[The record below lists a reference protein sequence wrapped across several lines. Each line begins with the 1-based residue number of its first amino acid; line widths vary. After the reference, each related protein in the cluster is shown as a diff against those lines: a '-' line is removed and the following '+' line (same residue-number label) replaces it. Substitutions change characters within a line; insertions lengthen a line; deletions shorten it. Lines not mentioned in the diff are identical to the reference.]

1 MGSNTNLN
9 CWGSV
14 PERSTNEVK
23 EGHLSEARALLIFI
37 GAIALAIL
45 LCVGFSYWQVHT
57 SQHEWC
63 NLLTTLTHSPVPK
76 PPNPAANP
84 SRETTYQFYMQL
96 VKLRGEFGC
105 A

>member
-1 MGSNTNLN
+1 MSE
-9 CWGSV
+9 
-14 PERSTNEVK
+14 PITNEVR

-63 NLLTTLTHSPVPK
+63 HLLTTLTQTSIPK
-76 PPNPAANP
+76 PANPAQNP
-84 SRETTYQFYMQL
+84 SRVQSYNFYLEL

-105 A
+105 D